1 MLWLCKACRERAA
14 ASGDTAK
21 RRNKNRSLIPETHTN
36 KRGFVQT
43 GLGPQQRPAWGNKE
57 QHQTDRRLVIM
68 PLFLFEH
75 AFIFFHF
82 EIMEYNMCADPFS
95 KSVGDGSTAPAH
107 FDSWIQ
113 AKSSDAREWYNLK
126 IVPCATVCFANL
138 SLTRQK
144 KKTVGG
150 RGGNCV
156 NNVRTLTSHQGSRG
170 TWSGRRWCQ
179 PRSWG
184 TRLQAEAPAWSLP
197 LCSSDSASLKREVNL
212 GRATEEAETT
222 WTNPELGGAREV
234 TPAYSPIRD
243 KVWNAGP
250 VVICTGVFQI
260 IMITW
265 NISDLWLSSEW

>member
-1 MLWLCKACRERAA
+1 
-14 ASGDTAK
+14 
-21 RRNKNRSLIPETHTN
+21 
-36 KRGFVQT
+36 
-43 GLGPQQRPAWGNKE
+43 
-57 QHQTDRRLVIM
+57 
-68 PLFLFEH
+68 
-75 AFIFFHF
+75 
-82 EIMEYNMCADPFS
+82 MCADPFS

-126 IVPCATVCFANL
+126 MVPCATVCFANL

-144 KKTVGG
+144 KLWGE
-150 RGGNCV
+150 NCV

-184 TRLQAEAPAWSLP
+184 TRLQAEAPAWSVP
-197 LCSSDSASLKREVNL
+197 LCSSDSVRLKREVNL
-212 GRATEEAETT
+212 GRTTEEAETT

-243 KVWNAGP
+243 KVLNAGR

-260 IMITW
+260 IMITYEIFPICNYPPSDNGSSSIYSIANG
-265 NISDLWLSSEW
+265 NIDLQKVLWSGSQKKFQTLAETIRQSGVKLPGQSLIWFLLVVIRRYWVLNLIQTFIL